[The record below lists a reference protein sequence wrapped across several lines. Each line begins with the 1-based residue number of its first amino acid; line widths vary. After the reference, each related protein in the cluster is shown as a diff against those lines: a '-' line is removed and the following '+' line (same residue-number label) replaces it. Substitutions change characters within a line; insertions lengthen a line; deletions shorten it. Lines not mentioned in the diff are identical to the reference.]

1 MLYNSIPFPILS
13 YCCYI
18 MLQTQQQLLLLYHLC
33 YFLSLT
39 QVCSHSPTL
48 SCYQQIHFKYIT
60 FLQAQEYITL
70 RPLHMKLQAANM
82 YSHVQSCKLVHV
94 LVYTVTCVHLLKM
107 VVLLCMYFTVLYCT
121 LLLFRCTVCCC
132 CSVAKSSPT
141 LWDLIACSMPS
152 FPFLYCLLEFAQT
165 HID

>member
-1 MLYNSIPFPILS
+1 
-13 YCCYI
+13 
-18 MLQTQQQLLLLYHLC
+18 
-33 YFLSLT
+33 
-39 QVCSHSPTL
+39 
-48 SCYQQIHFKYIT
+48 
-60 FLQAQEYITL
+60 
-70 RPLHMKLQAANM
+70 MKLQAANM

-152 FPFLYCLLEFAQT
+152 FPFPVSGSFPKSWLSVMSGWPSGLRHQT
-165 HID
+165 QDSIFQRAGSLHQVAKVLQLQHQSFQ